1 MENSKNSSLINFFK
15 DIGSTIGKILAS
27 DDEIDNDV
35 ELPAELSGDPIL
47 ALNDFQSTHGTV
59 QIVQQR
65 KTRMPKVQTKSTR
78 SKSLDKDEQSR

>member
-47 ALNDFQSTHGTV
+47 ALNDFQSAHGTV
-59 QIVQQR
+59 QRVQQR

-78 SKSLDKDEQSR
+78 SKSLDKDEASR